1 MVAGQ
6 GFGEKTL
13 LRLNFS
19 GLNRDISAKELGLR
33 QHPPAAESRNQVDTQ
48 ISFLVAQKSKEE
60 VASTNMI

>member
-48 ISFLVAQKSKEE
+48 ISFLGCTEE
-60 VASTNMI
+60 VAVTKMISN